1 MVGLL
6 WDIFSP
12 GQNGWNW
19 EDKGLVVQQKYN
31 WVTWGSSTING
42 GNQLLMLAGKLVY
55 LRQRK
60 QDLGIISNDFD
71 EKVNSLKI
79 SELCN
84 DDIED
89 DEK

>member
-1 MVGLL
+1 
-6 WDIFSP
+6 
-12 GQNGWNW
+12 
-19 EDKGLVVQQKYN
+19 
-31 WVTWGSSTING
+31 
-42 GNQLLMLAGKLVY
+42 MLAGKLVY

-60 QDLGIISNDFD
+60 QDLGIIDNDFD